1 MDLSTMNQVS
11 SLVAVPTRA
20 PSPNPPSNAPAPTPK
35 MAEDGSGNQNT
46 DTPPGEPVDQV
57 QVSQPAES
65 CAGTVGGSHADR
77 TAGGSFL
84 PPVRSRGAPRF
95 QGLKP

>member
-57 QVSQPAES
+57 QVSQPAE
-65 CAGTVGGSHADR
+65 AAPEPWVDR
-77 TAGGSFL
+77 TPTEPLVDRSFPL
-84 PPVRSRGAPRF
+84 SDRPARLDFKV
-95 QGLKP
+95 